1 MNSDSS
7 TKAFS
12 IFIIGLIT
20 ILFILSGY
28 TYKLKIEN
36 ERYRLMI
43 EEIRI
48 RNEEISSFNEKQDI
62 DPTSD
67 TEIKTQEV
75 PTTKETEDQND
86 ANLFAFQTFNYNRL
100 IKESLK
106 HFVSGTDFSYS
117 AVDRR
122 TAFKLCTELGKENY
136 FITKLSDN
144 FYGVLLTKDNP
155 LKGLFSSK
163 AAYGIQMVTH
173 SSYSG
178 ISGEV
183 STLRENGFPALI
195 YSWKTSEGNLYYG
208 VILGIYPDS
217 VLASEQSSKLNTS
230 RIEEITGWNI
240 EGRYI
245 RKIQ

>member
-1 MNSDSS
+1 MNINGS
-7 TKAFS
+7 TKMFS
-12 IFIIGLIT
+12 IFIVGLIT
-20 ILFILSGY
+20 ILFIVGGY

-48 RNEEISSFNEKQDI
+48 RNEEITSAYGKQDI
-62 DPTSD
+62 DT
-67 TEIKTQEV
+67 TTNNGVNTQEV

-86 ANLFAFQTFNYNRL
+86 TNLFAFQTFNYSKL
-100 IKESLK
+100 IDESFK
-106 HFVSGTDFSYS
+106 HFVRGAEFSYS

-136 FITKLSDN
+136 FITKLSEN

-155 LKGLFSSK
+155 LEGLFSSK
-163 AAYGIQMVTH
+163 VAYGIQLVTH

-183 STLRENGFPALI
+183 SKLRENGYPALI
-195 YSWKTSEGNLYYG
+195 YSWETSEGNLYYG
-208 VILGIYPDS
+208 AILGIYPDS
-217 VLASEQSSKLNTS
+217 TLASEHSTKLDVS
-230 RIEEITGWNI
+230 RIEEFTGWNI
-240 EGRYI
+240 GGRYI